1 MKDVAIPRILPI
13 LDLREVSSTVLYCSK
28 HVFHLFSKDGSLIQE
43 GRRKSSVDTTPRDCM
58 MTGRKVYS
66 KLWGGMSGGGT
77 QTQLVF
83 RSCMSHLTLIF
94 ICN

>member
-66 KLWGGMSGGGT
+66 KLWGGMSGGGHRHSWFSDHVCHT
-77 QTQLVF
+77 
-83 RSCMSHLTLIF
+83 
-94 ICN
+94 